1 MNQNRIY
8 AGAIAS
14 VMSVGGLPH
23 LAPDGSITDP
33 RAINEWIKE
42 EIESVSTAHYTR
54 QVLDG
59 IVAKRSDL
67 SKSVMEH
74 ERKIAEIDH
83 LPEDQRVRPTP
94 HTCLNPYLLALST
107 EPV

>member
-1 MNQNRIY
+1 
-8 AGAIAS
+8 
-14 VMSVGGLPH
+14 MSTMSAGGLPP
-23 LAPDGSITDP
+23 LAPDGSVTDP
-33 RAINEWIKE
+33 RAFNEWIKE

-67 SKSVMEH
+67 SKSVIEH

-83 LPEDQRVRPTP
+83 LPEEQRVRIQLWTVVP
-94 HTCLNPYLLALST
+94 CSIM
-107 EPV
+107 

>member
-1 MNQNRIY
+1 M
-8 AGAIAS
+8 
-14 VMSVGGLPH
+14 MSAGGLPP
-23 LAPDGSITDP
+23 LAPDGSVTDP
-33 RAINEWIKE
+33 RAFNEWIKE

-83 LPEDQRVRPTP
+83 LPEDQRVCIPRHIYL
-94 HTCLNPYLLALST
+94 HTSRSSCCLLLL
-107 EPV
+107 

>member
-1 MNQNRIY
+1 VCFRSIK
-8 AGAIAS
+8 GVVHVGVSAISA
-14 VMSVGGLPH
+14 GGLPPI
-23 LAPDGSITDP
+23 LPNGSMTDS
-33 RAINEWIKE
+33 RAFNEWIKE

-67 SKSVMEH
+67 SKSVIEH

-83 LPEDQRVRPTP
+83 LPEDQRVR
-94 HTCLNPYLLALST
+94 S
-107 EPV
+107 

>member
-1 MNQNRIY
+1 M
-8 AGAIAS
+8 S
-14 VMSVGGLPH
+14 VMSAGGLPPI
-23 LAPDGSITDP
+23 APDGSVTDP
-33 RAINEWIKE
+33 RAFNEWIKE

-83 LPEDQRVRPTP
+83 LPEDQRVRFCSLTYSCFTP
-94 HTCLNPYLLALST
+94 LHT
-107 EPV
+107 